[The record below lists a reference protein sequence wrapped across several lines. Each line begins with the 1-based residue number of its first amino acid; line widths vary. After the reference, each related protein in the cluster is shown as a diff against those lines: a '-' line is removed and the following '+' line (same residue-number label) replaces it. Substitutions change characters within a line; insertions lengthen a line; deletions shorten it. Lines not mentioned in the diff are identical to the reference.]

1 MISARATW
9 QLLRAGDL
17 RARVRATR
25 DGQAALRLH
34 LVAAALDGGL
44 LDALAGA
51 PARTDDLAARLGV
64 ADPGLFAAFLRTVA
78 AAGLIRRDGDD
89 GDDGPWRLTAQGR
102 AMLDDDLVRASYEA
116 FAGFHTGLYR
126 DLGEQLAGGP
136 ARRDVIEK
144 GGVIARV
151 SAAFEPFV
159 EGVLGSAVRERRPR
173 RVLDIGCGA
182 GLQLVTMLRA
192 APEAHGVG
200 IDADGDAAA
209 LAGRTLEREGLAG
222 RATVLNAD
230 LREAAGTG
238 PLADRFD
245 LALLA
250 NIVYYVPRDE
260 RVELLRTVAGLVTPG
275 GVLLVVT

>member
-44 LDALAGA
+44 LDALAAA
-51 PARTDDLAARLGV
+51 PAGTDDLAPPLDVSDR
-64 ADPGLFAAFLRTVA
+64 GLFAAFLRVVA
-78 AAGLIRRDGDD
+78 AAGLIGRDS
-89 GDDGPWRLTAQGR
+89 DDGPWRLTAQGR
-102 AMLDDDLVRASYEA
+102 AVLDDDLVRASYEA

-126 DLGEQLAGGP
+126 ELGGQLAGGP
-136 ARRDVIEK
+136 ARRDVTEK

-159 EGVLGSAVRERRPR
+159 EGVLAAAVRERRPR

-192 APEAHGVG
+192 APEADGGG

-209 LAGRTLEREGLAG
+209 LAGRTLDREGLAG
-222 RATVLNAD
+222 RATVLHAD
-230 LREAAGTG
+230 LREAAGTDA
-238 PLADRFD
+238 LADRFD